1 MGLKTLFII
10 SISTARMIF
19 PGMPILPGQEPGA
32 ALDPKMISK
41 SVTMSLTSANRTD
54 EIPSVKVTVP
64 EGLKVGP
71 FVKLRVEFP
80 KPAPAT
86 AVKPADSSKMKTKI
100 YWGGSETIPS
110 GQPKIEDAASD
121 TSDTQQ
127 SGSFAYWPIGYS
139 GEKVPGPNSKLA
151 GKYSLTS
158 NYCGETSITLDN
170 QQSFLEGIN
179 LIGLGDTVDTAKPI
193 KISWKKIPRAVGY
206 IVNAFGGNDKESIY
220 WTSCSDPD
228 KASEIETSP
237 VTKDVTASYLSKK
250 LLLKPDT
257 TSCTIPAGVFKGST
271 DIMITV
277 TAVGTDKIQT
287 GDDMDTQ
294 VLVRSIASAALTV
307 K

>member
-1 MGLKTLFII
+1 
-10 SISTARMIF
+10 MIF
-19 PGMPILPGQEPGA
+19 PGMPILPDQEPGA
-32 ALDPKMISK
+32 ALDPKMVSK
-41 SVTMSLTSANRTD
+41 SVTMSISSAKRTD
-54 EIPSVKVTVP
+54 EIPSVIVTVP

-71 FVKLRVEFP
+71 FVKLKVEFP

-86 AVKPADSSKMKTKI
+86 DAKPADSSNTKTKI
-100 YWGGSETIPS
+100 YWGSSETIPS
-110 GQPKIEDAASD
+110 GQPKIEDTASD
-121 TSDTQQ
+121 ASDTQQ
-127 SGSFAYWPIGYS
+127 GGSFAYWPIGYS
-139 GEKVPGPNSKLA
+139 GEKVPGPDSKLA

-179 LIGLGDTVDTAKPI
+179 LIAPNEKADTAKPI
-193 KISWKKIPRAVGY
+193 KIIWKKIPRAVGY

-228 KASEIETSP
+228 KASEIETTP
-237 VTKDVTASYLSKK
+237 ITKEMSASYLSKK

-257 TSCTIPAGVFKGST
+257 TSCTIPAGIFKGAT
-271 DIMITV
+271 NIMLTV

-287 GDDMDTQ
+287 GDDMDAQ
-294 VLVRSIASAALTV
+294 ALVRSIASAALTA